1 MKSLLSGLLLGCGAV
16 LAAGEVF
23 RCEFSPAEL
32 KKWSMPPEAAC
43 MREGGFNFVR
53 FTVPEAKKSGQNLM
67 TIPFDIAA
75 CRDGRSGFPA
85 ASEPTRSVCRR
96 RLSTA

>member
-43 MREGGFNFVR
+43 MREGDFNFVR
-53 FTVPEAKKSGQNLM
+53 FTVPEAKKEPSAWENFLWFLSGLLG
-67 TIPFDIAA
+67 D
-75 CRDGRSGFPA
+75 SEPA
-85 ASEPTRSVCRR
+85 AE
-96 RLSTA
+96 